1 MSHLEKYSFSECNG
15 NAEIGWMTFELL
27 DIKITLR
34 NGKQPS
40 KVEDLDV
47 HCNLA
52 RDIESRLR
60 MAAKWN
66 DVVTDSL
73 GFV

>member
-1 MSHLEKYSFSECNG
+1 
-15 NAEIGWMTFELL
+15 MTFELL

-34 NGKQPS
+34 NGKPLS

>member
-1 MSHLEKYSFSECNG
+1 
-15 NAEIGWMTFELL
+15 MTFELL
-27 DIKITLR
+27 DVKITLR

>member
-1 MSHLEKYSFSECNG
+1 MGTL
-15 NAEIGWMTFELL
+15 ALRMTFELL

-40 KVEDLDV
+40 NVDDPDV
-47 HCNLA
+47 YCKLA